1 MSVDDEF
8 DDPTETA
15 SLDVA
20 DPLSEGLDSLL
31 SVTGAQ
37 LVTLLALIG
46 ISSTVLSQTLFVQ
59 IGRDTLEY
67 IRDNFDM
74 SQSETQEAVAEMERT
89 IEGMGFGLDVSVPV
103 LLAGLLVL
111 ALLSE
116 AVMIGAVRAFASSE
130 HGGIPIGLVT
140 RRLPIATLYGFL
152 GGILLGIAVTV
163 GLVLFIVPGI
173 IVFIGT
179 LFFRQEIAIA
189 DKGPI
194 QAISGTWAVTKGHRW
209 TLLLLVVILWAIGF
223 AVDRIPALISG
234 NVGVVISVMVS
245 SVMSVFTIAVVT
257 DAYVRLLPASKR
269 PDQLLDDP
277 TEADTNRL

>member
-67 IRDNFDM
+67 IRDNFDI

-130 HGGIPIGLVT
+130 HDGIPIGLVT

-189 DKGPI
+189 DKGPV

-209 TLLLLVVILWAIGF
+209 TLLLLIVILGAIGF
-223 AVDRIPALISG
+223 AASLVPGIIPG
-234 NVGVVISVMVS
+234 NVGLVVSAIVT
-245 SVMSVFTIAVVT
+245 SVMSVFSIAVVT
-257 DAYVRLLPASKR
+257 DAYVRLSDQPA
-269 PDQLLDDP
+269 
-277 TEADTNRL
+277 EADQVAETSTDML

>member
-8 DDPTETA
+8 DDPTQTT

-37 LVTLLALIG
+37 LVALLALVG
-46 ISSTVLSQTLFVQ
+46 LGSTVLSQTLFVQ
-59 IGRDTLEY
+59 IGRDVLEY
-67 IRDNFDM
+67 IRENADM
-74 SQSETQEAVAEMERT
+74 TQPEVQDGVAEFERT
-89 IEGMGFGLDVSVPV
+89 IEGMGFGLDLSIPV

-111 ALLSE
+111 AIVSE
-116 AVMIGAVRAFASSE
+116 AVMIVAVRAFANSE
-130 HGGIPIGLVT
+130 HDGIPIGLAT

-152 GGILLGIAVTV
+152 GGILLGIAVTL
-163 GLVLFIVPGI
+163 GLALFIVPGI
-173 IVFIGT
+173 FVFIGT

-194 QAISGTWAVTKGHRW
+194 QAISGTWEVTKGHRW

-223 AVDRIPALISG
+223 AAGLIPGIIPG
-234 NVGVVISVMVS
+234 NVGLVVSVVVS

-257 DAYVRLLPASKR
+257 DAYVRLSDRSSPRQDADVKQ
-269 PDQLLDDP
+269 PDP
-277 TEADTNRL
+277 WN